1 MNERSQL
8 FLLVAMWGGAAIAA
22 AALGQSR
29 LRDQGDLPP
38 LPTPGETTSPAAG
51 AEEALPALRVQ
62 PGPERFS
69 AYRGGP
75 RHTGRTH
82 LVGPRRPALRFA
94 FDAGGPI
101 RAQVVEDEA
110 GDLYITTLGAPAAR
124 PAERPRSG
132 EIIKL
137 APDGRTVRW
146 RQELGGDV
154 YSTPLLAL
162 GRVYVGSD
170 ADRYFSLAPE
180 DGERRFILPTEGDA
194 DTGAAIAPDE
204 HLIFAAGAH
213 VYRMERSG
221 VVRHRFEA
229 LNKIFTSPAVDAEGN
244 VYVGSQD
251 DRVYAL
257 GPDLEVKWRRPLGG
271 DVDSSP
277 VLGDDLAVFVAS
289 DDGEVRAFSAAGRP
303 RFATDLGGH
312 IRAPLALTH
321 DGGVV
326 AAVMGP
332 RPRVVSLDA
341 TSGAIRFEFHLPL
354 TETTE
359 LGPLSGPLVDGEG
372 RIYFG
377 SFDDFIYALERD
389 GSLAWTYRVPG
400 DVDAPPILLHD
411 GTLVVGCDDGK
422 VYALEDAARA
432 NQRAVPIGHD
442 GGGDAGVPGDAGR

>member
-1 MNERSQL
+1 MKDRSQL
-8 FLLVAMWGGAAIAA
+8 ALLVAMWGGAAIAA
-22 AALGQSR
+22 AALGHTR
-29 LRDQGDLPP
+29 ARDRGEAPPLPEPGDTTVSAEIELPP
-38 LPTPGETTSPAAG
+38 LQVRE
-51 AEEALPALRVQ
+51 
-62 PGPERFS
+62 GPPRFT

-75 RHTGRTH
+75 THPGRTH
-82 LVGPRRPALRFA
+82 LVGPRRPVLRFA

-110 GDLYITTLGAPAAR
+110 GDLYVTTLGAPASR
-124 PAERPRSG
+124 PSERPRSG

-137 APDGRTVRW
+137 APDGRTIRW

-194 DTGAAIAPDE
+194 DTGAAIAADE
-204 HLIFAAGAH
+204 HLILSAGAH
-213 VYRMERSG
+213 VYRMQRSG
-221 VVRHRFEA
+221 VVRQTFEA

-251 DRVYAL
+251 DRLYAL
-257 GPDLEVKWRRPLGG
+257 GPELETRWRRPLGG

-277 VLGDDLAVFVAS
+277 VLGDDGTVFIAS
-289 DDGEVRAFSAAGRP
+289 DDGHVRAFTKSGRP

-332 RPRVVSLDA
+332 RPRVVALDA
-341 TSGAIRFEFHLPL
+341 TNGALRFEFHLPL
-354 TETTE
+354 TETAE

-389 GSLAWTYRVPG
+389 GSLSWTYRVPG

-411 GTLVVGCDDGK
+411 GTLVVGCDDGH
-422 VYALEDAARA
+422 VYALEDVSRARERAAATPGTPGTPGTPR
-432 NQRAVPIGHD
+432 D
-442 GGGDAGVPGDAGR
+442 GGP